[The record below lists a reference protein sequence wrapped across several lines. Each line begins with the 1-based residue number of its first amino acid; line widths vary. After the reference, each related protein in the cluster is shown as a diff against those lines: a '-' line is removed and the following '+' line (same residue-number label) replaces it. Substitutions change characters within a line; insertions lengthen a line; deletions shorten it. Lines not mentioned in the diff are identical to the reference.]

1 MKRLRLRVSHQDAA
15 LVLAQGAT
23 KRSYK
28 PFAHAFGGAARRNAA
43 LIVKAV
49 NCHNHMVKALQ
60 AVQRTAE
67 LPPNGNG
74 ARLRTRLAL
83 VSSYAALALKKLE
96 S

>member
-1 MKRLRLRVSHQDAA
+1 MSRIRLRVSHRDAA
-15 LVLAQGAT
+15 LVVGQGST
-23 KRSYK
+23 TRSYK
-28 PFAHAFGGAARRNAA
+28 PFAQCFGNGAPRKAE

-49 NCHNHMVKALQ
+49 NCHAHMVKALQ
-60 AVQRTAE
+60 ACQRTAE

-83 VSSYAALALKKLE
+83 ISSYAALALKKLE